1 MIKFK
6 RDPAK
11 FPAVLDMKDGS
22 NSKARAEYD
31 NARVLV
37 EAGRSL
43 DGFEFEAY
51 KDKTV
56 RNALR
61 EMFHGKCAYCESK
74 IASGS
79 DTDIEHYRP
88 KGNVIGADDHPGY
101 WWLAMVWENLVL
113 SCPHC
118 NQRRKQEF
126 KPEDQPDGRDSPG
139 FDGHRVVTTG
149 KVDHFPMVDGI
160 YVTVH
165 TEDIKTEK
173 PVFIDPTVSDPETLI
188 TYDFADHLNVT
199 ILGKDTDG
207 RAKGTIDLL
216 GLNRRWLK
224 EARMTKMASLHL
236 AAQSIQRHKDQL
248 EDAQTPRETEIAIS
262 NLKFELVRLR
272 EDCKSNQPYA
282 GLSRAFYRKQLAIIE
297 TATSGLSG

>member
-1 MIKFK
+1 MIKFD

-11 FPAVLDMKDGS
+11 APSVLDMTVGS
-22 NSKARAEYD
+22 NSKARSEYD

-37 EAGRSL
+37 ESGQGL
-43 DGFEFEAY
+43 DGFEFTAY

-56 RNALR
+56 RNTLR
-61 EMFHGKCAYCESK
+61 TMFHGKCAYCESK

-118 NQRRKQEF
+118 NQRRKQEYT
-126 KPEDQPDGRDSPG
+126 PEDQPEGRSDRG
-139 FDGHRVVTTG
+139 FDGHRLVTTG
-149 KVDHFPMVDGI
+149 KVDHFPMVDGR
-160 YVTVH
+160 YVTKH
-165 TEDIKTEK
+165 TDDISTEK
-173 PVFIDPTVSDPETLI
+173 PVFIDPTVTDPETLI
-188 TYDFADHLNVT
+188 DYDFGDQLNAT
-199 ILGKDTDG
+199 ILGRDPDE
-207 RAKGTIDLL
+207 RAKRTILLL

-224 EARMTKMASLHL
+224 EARMTKLASLHL
-236 AAQSIQRHKDQL
+236 AAQAIQRHKDQL
-248 EDAQTPRETEIAIS
+248 EQAQTPRETQIALD
-262 NLKFELVRLR
+262 NLRFELVRLR

-297 TATSGLSG
+297 EATQGVSG